1 MFFVQG
7 LAAELDCFYLL
18 VSWPWVLLHS
28 SMPIRLAL
36 GYIVVVCL
44 YQGLIRL
51 TKMIVCDGIS
61 NEIDMLSNDNRMLL
75 VGFWGCLLI
84 VAGKL
89 LFVI

>member
-1 MFFVQG
+1 M
-7 LAAELDCFYLL
+7 
-18 VSWPWVLLHS
+18 LLHS
-28 SMPIRLAL
+28 SILFQLAL

-51 TKMIVCDGIS
+51 TKMIVCGGIS
-61 NEIDMLSNDNRMLL
+61 NEIDMLSNDNGMLL
-75 VGFWGCLLI
+75 VGFWSCLLI

>member
-1 MFFVQG
+1 M
-7 LAAELDCFYLL
+7 
-18 VSWPWVLLHS
+18 LLHS
-28 SMPIRLAL
+28 SILFQLAL

-75 VGFWGCLLI
+75 AGFRGCLLI

>member
-28 SMPIRLAL
+28 SILFQLTL
-36 GYIVVVCL
+36 GYIFIVCL

-51 TKMIVCDGIS
+51 TKTIVCDGIS
-61 NEIDMLSNDNRMLL
+61 NEIDMLSNDIDVFLKEGWVL
-75 VGFWGCLLI
+75 VI
-84 VAGKL
+84 AGKL
-89 LFVI
+89 SFVT

>member
-28 SMPIRLAL
+28 SILFQLTL
-36 GYIVVVCL
+36 GYIFIVCL

-51 TKMIVCDGIS
+51 TKTIVCDGIS
-61 NEIDMLSNDNRMLL
+61 NEIDMLSNDIDVFLKEGWVL
-75 VGFWGCLLI
+75 V

-89 LFVI
+89 SFVT

>member
-1 MFFVQG
+1 M
-7 LAAELDCFYLL
+7 
-18 VSWPWVLLHS
+18 LLHS
-28 SMPIRLAL
+28 SILFQLAL

-75 VGFWGCLLI
+75 VGFWDRLLI